1 MKGIFNY
8 RFQEVEVEYEV
19 VYDNDPEYNPE
30 IVVLS
35 VFYNG
40 TDITMIMNQTDEL
53 ELKEEMCDMLF
64 N

>member
-1 MKGIFNY
+1 MREIFNY

-30 IVVLS
+30 IVVQS
-35 VFYNG
+35 VFYNR

-53 ELKEEMCDMLF
+53 ELKEEMYDVLF

>member
-30 IVVLS
+30 IVVQS

-53 ELKEEMCDMLF
+53 ELKEEMYDMLF

>member
-19 VYDNDPEYNPE
+19 VVDSDPEYNPE
-30 IVVLS
+30 IVVQS

-40 TDITMIMNQTDEL
+40 TDITMIMSQTDEL
-53 ELKEEMCDMLF
+53 ELKEEIYDILF